1 MFRRVTFNVRTTI
14 VLAIA
19 LVAFVAATSL
29 CAANETNSL
38 VIQSVMVNDKAI
50 PFSNRETVN
59 LGALPIK
66 IVFKYGPEKNATNP
80 PLRRRYLIEG
90 FEKTWHEAGG
100 EMELNIR
107 FYNHSGDQIGQNFY
121 PVHGESTGWTGSL
134 KNSALTHRRETLVV
148 PPQAERLLVV
158 ISSAGP
164 PDSVGIYVVANLV
177 LSKTNG
183 TVLLRSPFD
192 NELAA
197 HANDDP
203 PAGWMHDGI
212 RPSIARVVKIGQDP
226 QTRAFAVLDEDLN
239 SHGEWHNLLESAP
252 AVTPGDRLVAEWN
265 EMYSMSAG
273 NVREAHYE
281 SLPPGDYRLR
291 VAGADGLGR
300 LTGVECRLNIF
311 VPQPF
316 WKMPWFWA
324 LMVFATSALI
334 VGISRYFVW
343 HKMRREMLR
352 LKQQR
357 ALEQE
362 RLRIAHD
369 IHDDLGA
376 RVTQISLLSAMSQN
390 NQSFPEKA
398 RTDFDR
404 ICKMSRELVS
414 ALYETVWAVNPEN
427 DNLEALGS
435 YLCQM
440 ANKLCEQTPLR
451 CRFDMMSLSA
461 EVQLSSQTRHNI
473 CMAVKEAI
481 HNVIK
486 HAHASKISMR
496 ITFADGKLD
505 ISIQDNGV
513 GFEPTI
519 KTDGNGL
526 PNMMQRLENIGG
538 QCVIESQPGKGATV
552 SIHLEVRS
560 PEKIP

>member
-1 MFRRVTFNVRTTI
+1 MFRRVTFNGRTTS
-14 VLAIA
+14 VLATA
-19 LVAFVAATSL
+19 LMAFVAATSP

-50 PFSNRETVN
+50 PFSNHETVN
-59 LGALPIK
+59 LGALPIN
-66 IVFKYGPEKNATNP
+66 IVFRYGPEKSAANP
-80 PLRRRYLIEG
+80 PLRMRYLIQG
-90 FEKTWHEAGG
+90 YEKTWHEAGG
-100 EMELNIR
+100 EMGLNIR
-107 FYNHSGDQIGQNFY
+107 FYNHAGDQIGQNSY

-148 PPQAERLLVV
+148 PPQVERLLVV

-177 LSKTNG
+177 VSKTDG

-192 NELAA
+192 NESAA
-197 HANDDP
+197 RANDDP
-203 PAGWMHDGI
+203 PAGWMHDGT

-226 QTRAFAVLDEDLN
+226 QTRAFAVLDEDLH

-273 NVREAHYE
+273 LVHAAHYE
-281 SLPPGDYRLR
+281 SLPPGGYQLR
-291 VAGADGLGR
+291 VAGTDGFGR

-316 WKMPWFWA
+316 WRMPWFWT
-324 LMVFATSALI
+324 LVVLATSALI

-398 RTDFDR
+398 RADFDR

-486 HAHASKISMR
+486 HAHASEIFMR
-496 ITFADGKLD
+496 TTFADGKLD

-552 SIHLEVRS
+552 NIHLEVRS
-560 PEKIP
+560 LEKIP